1 MKIHSFSSTD
11 VGKVRKANEDNFG
24 QSSTI
29 NGELFIVCDG
39 MGGHVGG
46 ATASKIAVDSLIDYF
61 NKEKFD
67 NPILAIN
74 SAFQFANEQVY
85 ASALS
90 NPELKGMGTTG
101 VLLLIV
107 EEECYIG
114 HVGDSRIYL
123 HSNGILNRITKDHSF
138 VQTLVDGGII
148 TDDEAES
155 HPQKNQIL
163 KALGIGANI
172 EATVNKSAI
181 QVKKGDVFMLCTDG
195 LNGMVNDKS
204 MEMMIQYDNIAASAQ
219 ILIKAALDSGGLDN
233 VTTTLVAIDES
244 SYVKSQFIN
253 YNPKISTKLDQT
265 DFNLIRSKNTTK
277 DSKKGKRYIV
287 FLAFFSLGLVFLSLF
302 LFTDLF
308 SGGKKSALKE
318 NLEIT
323 FEEISDNYPIKSLK
337 DLEGKNIS
345 NCNKDSTLV
354 INGKD
359 TIEVKSGQIIRV
371 VISKETEIKI
381 NIQKGLNK
389 KKIEN
394 NQEKREESVDP
405 ILSKMSAED
414 LDKLEKGEFVSE
426 KTDFSTNKF
435 KFSINENGKILSIK
449 KKESIEF
456 KIEKKYSNEENLLNE
471 FNNNLETQKCEQ
483 ISLITLNNK
492 FEKILERKIGEKLKI
507 ECFCEKK

>member
-61 NKEKFD
+61 NKEKYD

-90 NPELKGMGTTG
+90 NLELKGMGTTG

-107 EEECYIG
+107 EEDCYIG

-148 TDDEAES
+148 SDDEAES

-163 KALGIGANI
+163 KALGIAPNI
-172 EATVNKSAI
+172 EATVNRSAI
-181 QVKKGDVFMLCTDG
+181 HVKGGDVFMLCTDG

-204 MEMMIQYDNIAASAQ
+204 MEMMIQYDNIESSTH

-233 VTTTLVAIDES
+233 VTATLVAIDES
-244 SYVKSQFIN
+244 SHVKSQFID

-265 DFNLIRSKNTTK
+265 DFNLIRSKNTLK
-277 DSKKGKRYIV
+277 DSKKGKRNIV
-287 FLAFFSLGLVFLSLF
+287 FLTAIGLCLIFFGLVF
-302 LFTDLF
+302 FTDLF
-308 SGGKKSALKE
+308 SKAVKKDKTANLEVTLSKISDHYPINSLRDLKGKKVV
-318 NLEIT
+318 
-323 FEEISDNYPIKSLK
+323 NY
-337 DLEGKNIS
+337 
-345 NCNKDSTLV
+345 NKDSTLIV
-354 INGKD
+354 NGKD
-359 TIEVKSGQIIRV
+359 IIEIKKGEIISV
-371 VISKETEIKI
+371 TISKETEIKI
-381 NIQKGLNK
+381 NIQKELNK

-394 NQEKREESVDP
+394 KQEKKEESVDP
-405 ILSKMSAED
+405 ILSKMNSED

-426 KTDFSTNKF
+426 KADFNTNKF

-449 KKESIEF
+449 KKISIEF
-456 KIEKKYSNEENLLNE
+456 KIEKKYSNEENLLND
-471 FNNNLETQKCEQ
+471 FNDTLAKRKCEQ
-483 ISLITLNNK
+483 ISQVTLNNK
-492 FEKILERKIGEKLKI
+492 FEKILDRKIGENLKI
-507 ECFCEKK
+507 ECFCEK